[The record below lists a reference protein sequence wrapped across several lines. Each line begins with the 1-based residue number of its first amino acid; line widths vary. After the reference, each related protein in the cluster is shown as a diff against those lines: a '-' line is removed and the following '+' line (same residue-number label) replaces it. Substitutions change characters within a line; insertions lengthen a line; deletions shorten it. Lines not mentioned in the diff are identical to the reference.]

1 MAALNIDRS
10 VAFLLDDGIADD
22 EAFRTSLGV
31 DSYVRVHSEHMLA
44 KYKDTLGINSAERNG
59 GYVALSFAQIHFALM
74 RAIDLG
80 NVKDRNAVIILRPHT
95 LGMALATLKG
105 AGGLQLEGK
114 NGFGALLKELARAAA
129 SAPPIKV
136 ADADVLVGE
145 TIGAST
151 WMEHMK
157 VGMLLGPGRP
167 RAVSTRSSRPHLED
181 GSRRPTCKESTMAQC
196 SLFYARS
203 LAT

>member
-80 NVKDRNAVIILRPHT
+80 NIKDRNAVIILRPHT

-105 AGGLQLEGK
+105 AGGLQLYKRPITYVRAYEY
-114 NGFGALLKELARAAA
+114 GAQLLAPCTY
-129 SAPPIKV
+129 SAVIFLLCLPDVSSANRPYAQERTCYCTV
-136 ADADVLVGE
+136 AYYCIWCVCVG
-145 TIGAST
+145 GCV
-151 WMEHMK
+151 W
-157 VGMLLGPGRP
+157 
-167 RAVSTRSSRPHLED
+167 
-181 GSRRPTCKESTMAQC
+181 
-196 SLFYARS
+196 
-203 LAT
+203 